1 MLTQNY
7 EKYCWVYV
15 RFHYLENAEFCR
27 NSRGSL
33 MELLDHLIIA
43 KEFSYISLDEL
54 NELRIIIEKC
64 NADLNGYIKYLLRAK
79 KESE

>member
-1 MLTQNY
+1 
-7 EKYCWVYV
+7 
-15 RFHYLENAEFCR
+15 
-27 NSRGSL
+27 